1 MPLPRDDGARAAWP
15 LAAALAALTLA
26 AHALGAMLV
35 VQPQGISILWLAN
48 GIAIAC
54 LLLTS
59 PRAWPLLMGSFALA
73 KLAVEPK
80 FAAGALQTA
89 IDASEILL
97 VAGFVRWRAPRFTLD
112 DVGALQLLFAA
123 IALGVT
129 VSAQLSAA
137 VHTWRGDAGDYW
149 DIAQIWAFS
158 DGLGAVLLTPLLLQ
172 ACAGWQ
178 ARMPIPRVVRV
189 IEFWMFIGALLG
201 CIFLLFGQPLSDV
214 HHFVQLPYVLFPLFG
229 LAAFRFER
237 GATLVA
243 LAVAAVALV
252 AQALIGDSG
261 PFYDAAQRPA
271 VLVLELQTF
280 LGALV
285 ISVSLLAFLLH
296 DLAVQRKALAST
308 AQRYEL
314 LVEGQSDFI
323 ARVDAE
329 GQVLFANQAFCNYF
343 GVSSAAAIGSHWSAY
358 APPRDIK
365 RCLRKVRD
373 LQQDAPS
380 FDLSYSMRHGGQR
393 VWHEWHA
400 RAQFDASGR
409 PNEFYAVGRDVSAR
423 VQAENALRASQN
435 KFASVFLS
443 SPNAIDIVRTRDG
456 LIVDVNRAWEEL
468 FEYRRDEAV
477 GRRTLELGMW
487 ASLDDRA
494 ELIRQAELHGQ
505 GTLTQ
510 SRQRTKSGR
519 LKLCLLTM
527 QVLHIDDELHMVT
540 NHVDLSTLTMM
551 EAALR
556 ASEERFSKAFRS
568 SPTALAISRLA
579 DGRLLEVN
587 NAFATLCGWER
598 EELLGHSGI
607 EVGLWPDAGTRDQ
620 VLADLRRVGRAGP
633 EQFVIR
639 RKDGSSVATVAS
651 AELVDINEQQ
661 HVVFNLVDISA
672 RINAERAL
680 RLSEA
685 KFSAV
690 FRSSPAAIVL
700 YDWHG
705 GEIREC
711 NDAFAAL
718 LDYPQTELLASNIFD
733 LPVWGDAAQRAAL
746 GRTLSR
752 EGAARNFD
760 LRLVTRAGRAVD
772 AFGSADM
779 LEIDG
784 EPHILAA
791 LVDVT
796 ERNALFNQLQ
806 QAQKMEGMGRLASGI
821 AHDFNNIVTAVR
833 GYAEMLLDF
842 GDLAPHAVE
851 FAREIDRAAGRA
863 ADLIRNLMIFARR
876 EQVADATVD
885 ATTVIGEMRGML
897 EAALRATVE
906 LECRVAGGDAP
917 VRVNASGLEQIV
929 LNLVI
934 NANDAIAERGTV
946 LLAVEGDR
954 DAGIVRVSVSDDGEG
969 IAPEHLDRIFEP
981 FFTTKP
987 SGKGTGL
994 GLSTVYGLVQRAGGK
1009 ISVTSEVG
1017 RGTCF
1022 SIELPWAHDQVQ
1034 APSSLD
1040 PVTPTPAPH
1049 RLTVLV
1055 VEDDDVVRGF
1065 AARSLELAG
1074 HRVLLA
1080 AHGAEALRILGSQP
1094 VGLVLSDIDMPVMGG
1109 LELLATMRK
1118 LHPHV
1123 QVLLMT
1129 GEMDGIELHPLLNE
1143 GRLLRKPFSGA
1154 VLQRFI
1160 ASALASTPATP

>member
-1 MPLPRDDGARAAWP
+1 MPLPGNDAARTAWP
-15 LAAALAALTLA
+15 LAAALVVLTLA
-26 AHALGAMLV
+26 GHVIGAVLV
-35 VQPQGISILWLAN
+35 VAPQGISILWLAN
-48 GIAIAC
+48 AVAISF
-54 LLLTS
+54 LLATS
-59 PRAWPLLMGSFALA
+59 LRVWPLLVGSFVLTR
-73 KLAVEPK
+73 LAVEPEL
-80 FAAGALQTA
+80 ATGALQTA
-89 IDASEILL
+89 IDASEILA
-97 VAGFVRWRAPRFTLD
+97 VAGFVRWRAPRFALD

-129 VSAQLSAA
+129 ASAQLSAA
-137 VHTWRGDAGDYW
+137 AHTLIGGGDYW
-149 DIAQIWAFS
+149 DVAQIWAFS
-158 DGLGAVLLTPLLLQ
+158 DGLGAILLTPLVLQ
-172 ACAGWQ
+172 AL
-178 ARMPIPRVVRV
+178 ARLHGKTPSLRAPRRM
-189 IEFWMFIGALLG
+189 EFAIFIAVLLG
-201 CIFLLFGQPLSDV
+201 CIFVLFGQPLSAAQ
-214 HHFVQLPYVLFPLFG
+214 HFIQLPYVLFPLFG

-243 LAVAAVALV
+243 LCIAAIALV
-252 AQALIGDSG
+252 AQSLIGHSG
-261 PFYDAAQRPA
+261 PFYDAAQSPP

-285 ISVSLLAFLLH
+285 MSVSLLAFLLH

-308 AQRYEL
+308 ALRYEL

-323 ARVDAE
+323 ARVDTQ
-329 GQVLFANQAFCNYF
+329 GQVLFANRAFCNYF
-343 GVSSAAAIGSHWSAY
+343 GVSPAEAIGSHWSAY

-373 LQQDAPS
+373 LEPHAPS
-380 FDLSYSMRHGGQR
+380 FDLSYSMHHGGVR
-393 VWHEWHA
+393 VWNEWHA
-400 RAQFDASGR
+400 RAQFDPVGR
-409 PNEFYAVGRDVSAR
+409 PREFYAVGRDVSAR

-456 LIVDVNRAWEEL
+456 LIVDVNHAWEEL

-494 ELIRQAELHGQ
+494 ELIRQAELHGR

-510 SRQRTKSGR
+510 SRQRTKSGH

-598 EELLGHSGI
+598 EELLGRSGI
-607 EVGLWPDAGTRDQ
+607 EVGLWPDAVTRNQ
-620 VLADLRRVGRAGP
+620 VLADLRRLGRAGP

-651 AELVDINEQQ
+651 AELVEINAEQ

-672 RINAERAL
+672 RISAERAL

-718 LDYPQTELLASNIFD
+718 LDYSHADLLAANIFE

-760 LRLVTRAGRAVD
+760 LNLVTRAGRSVD

-806 QAQKMEGMGRLASGI
+806 QAQKMESMGRLASGI
-821 AHDFNNIVTAVR
+821 AHDFNNIITAVR

-842 GDLAPHAVE
+842 GELAPHAAE
-851 FAREIDRAAGRA
+851 FVREIDRAAGRA
-863 ADLIRNLMIFARR
+863 ADPIRNLTIFA
-876 EQVADATVD
+876 
-885 ATTVIGEMRGML
+885 
-897 EAALRATVE
+897 
-906 LECRVAGGDAP
+906 
-917 VRVNASGLEQIV
+917 
-929 LNLVI
+929 
-934 NANDAIAERGTV
+934 
-946 LLAVEGDR
+946 
-954 DAGIVRVSVSDDGEG
+954 
-969 IAPEHLDRIFEP
+969 
-981 FFTTKP
+981 
-987 SGKGTGL
+987 
-994 GLSTVYGLVQRAGGK
+994 
-1009 ISVTSEVG
+1009 
-1017 RGTCF
+1017 
-1022 SIELPWAHDQVQ
+1022 
-1034 APSSLD
+1034 
-1040 PVTPTPAPH
+1040 
-1049 RLTVLV
+1049 
-1055 VEDDDVVRGF
+1055 
-1065 AARSLELAG
+1065 
-1074 HRVLLA
+1074 
-1080 AHGAEALRILGSQP
+1080 
-1094 VGLVLSDIDMPVMGG
+1094 
-1109 LELLATMRK
+1109 
-1118 LHPHV
+1118 
-1123 QVLLMT
+1123 
-1129 GEMDGIELHPLLNE
+1129 
-1143 GRLLRKPFSGA
+1143 
-1154 VLQRFI
+1154 
-1160 ASALASTPATP
+1160 